1 MKYRHVTGKIVDA
14 LPHTEG
20 IYKNSPSWKVYEE
33 TKVDSKLTK
42 AQLVEVAKKQG
53 LITKGKTKEELLKS
67 INVEDTT
74 KTQDFNDD
82 IV

>member
-1 MKYRHVTGKIVDA
+1 MKYRHIMGKVIDVA
-14 LPHTEG
+14 PHVEH
-20 IYKNSPSWKVYEE
+20 IYRDSPSWKVYEE
-33 TKVDSKLTK
+33 QPVDSKLTK
-42 AQLVEVAKKQG
+42 AQLVEVAKKKG

-67 INVEDTT
+67 IKVEDTT